1 MHRLTDN
8 NFQQFFEMAPGL
20 NLVLSPELTIVAVSE
35 SYLAATLTKRDAILG
50 KYLFDVFPDN
60 PDDPAATGVNNLLTS
75 LNYVLQH
82 GRSHTMADQ
91 KYDIRTSN
99 GNFEERYW
107 RPINTPILD
116 ADKKVR
122 WIIHQVEDVTREIK
136 LQQDA
141 VTIAQKHDEFLEGI
155 NKDLEAQVKLKT
167 EQLNDILERITDGF
181 IALDKN
187 FCYTYANKRIGEL
200 LHRDPASLIGKNVWE
215 EYPDVVGSST
225 YKAFMEA
232 MTEQHY
238 VRNTDYYE
246 PLDLW
251 QENDIYPS
259 PGGLSVFT
267 RDISVRMKAQDDL
280 KASEQKYR
288 FLFENNPLPIWM
300 LSMPDRNFIA
310 VNNAAVEHY
319 GYSKEEFLSM
329 NAKDMRPAEDVNRF
343 LEQLKEL
350 KPGIYNAGIWRH
362 LKKDG
367 TIIQVEIYAHNT
379 QYEGK
384 LARLVL
390 ANDVTERIKAEEA
403 LRQSEE
409 INRLIMSSS
418 LNAIVCMDIHG
429 NIIFWNP
436 QAEKVFGWE
445 KEEIIGRPMADAIVP
460 VAYREQHKKGLENYL
475 KTGHGPL
482 LNKLLE
488 ITAINKEGVEF
499 PVELAIIPVKENGI
513 EFFCSFI
520 QDITERKKS
529 EEKLKQSHEQLRQLA
544 SHLQDVRE
552 EEQKRIAREVHDELG
567 QQITGLKMDVAW
579 IWKKMAGIK
588 EGVSIQERL
597 KEMTTLLDSA
607 VKTIRKIAS
616 ELRPSILDD
625 MGLIAAME
633 WQTLEFQKR
642 FSIPVAFKSAV
653 RQLELDPTVA
663 TNLFRL
669 YQESLTNIAR
679 HAEAKNVY
687 TELEVNKKQ
696 ITLSVT
702 DDGKGF
708 QVEESDDKKTLG
720 LLGMKERVWMMN
732 GELEIKSKPGSGT
745 TVTIKVPIQESIRKV
760 HKQN

>member
-1 MHRLTDN
+1 MHRLTDKS
-8 NFQQFFEMAPGL
+8 FQQFFEMAPGL
-20 NLVLSPELTIVAVSE
+20 NLVLSPELIIVAVSE
-35 SYLAATLTKRDAILG
+35 AYLAATLTKRNDIVG

-60 PDDPAATGVNNLLTS
+60 PDDPSATGVSNLRAS
-75 LNYVLQH
+75 LNHVLQF
-82 GRSHTMADQ
+82 GEAHTMADQ
-91 KYDIRTSN
+91 KYDIRRPDGS
-99 GNFEERYW
+99 FEERYW
-107 RPINTPILD
+107 RPLNTPIYGP
-116 ADKKVR
+116 DKKCA
-122 WIIHQVEDVTREIK
+122 WIIHRVEDVTTEIK
-136 LQQDA
+136 LQQEA
-141 VTIAQKHDEFLEGI
+141 ASITKNHEELLEDL
-155 NKDLEAQVKLKT
+155 NRDLEEQVKIKT
-167 EQLNDILERITDGF
+167 AQLNDILERITDGF

-187 FCYTYANKRIGEL
+187 FCYTYANKKIGEML
-200 LHRDPASLIGKNVWE
+200 NRDPASMIGKNVWE

-225 YKAFMEA
+225 YNAFMEA

-238 VRNTDYYE
+238 VRNTDYYQ

-259 PGGLSVFT
+259 PGGLSVFI
-267 RDISVRMKAQDDL
+267 RDISVRMQAEKLL

-300 LSMPDRNFIA
+300 LSLPDRNFIA

-319 GYSKEEFLSM
+319 GYSKEEFLTM
-329 NAKDMRPAEDVNRF
+329 NAKDIRPPEDVARF
-343 LEQLKEL
+343 IEQLKEL
-350 KPGIYNAGIWRH
+350 RPGIYNAGIWRH

-367 TIIQVEIYAHNT
+367 TLIQVEIYAHNT

-384 LARLVL
+384 PARLVL
-390 ANDVTERIKAEEA
+390 ANDVTERIRAEEA

-418 LNAIVCMDIHG
+418 LNAIVCMDLAG
-429 NIIFWNP
+429 NIIFWNL

-445 KEEIIGRPMADAIVP
+445 KEEIIGRPLADTIVP
-460 VAYREQHKKGLENYL
+460 AAYRERHKKGMQHYL
-475 KTGHGPL
+475 KTGQGPL
-482 LNKLLE
+482 LNKLVE
-488 ITAINKEGVEF
+488 ITAINKNGVEF
-499 PVELAIIPVKENGI
+499 PVELAIIPVKDNGN

-529 EEKLKQSHEQLRQLA
+529 EEKIKQSHEQLRQLA

-579 IWKKMAGIK
+579 IRKKIAGHT
-588 EGVSIQERL
+588 ESVSIQEKL

-625 MGLIAAME
+625 MGLIAALE

-642 FSIPVAFKSAV
+642 FSIPVVFKSSA
-653 RQLELDPTVA
+653 RQIELDPTIA

-679 HAEAKNVY
+679 HAEAKNVSA
-687 TELEVNKKQ
+687 ELDVHKKQ
-696 ITLSVT
+696 VTLSIT

-708 QVEESDDKKTLG
+708 EVGESDDKKTLG
-720 LLGMKERVWMMN
+720 LLGMKERVLMMN
-732 GELEIKSKPGSGT
+732 GELEIVSKPGKGT
-745 TVTIKVPIQESIRKV
+745 TIIIKVPIHYLEVKSMT
-760 HKQN
+760 

>member
-1 MHRLTDN
+1 
-8 NFQQFFEMAPGL
+8 MAPGL
-20 NLVLSPELTIVAVSE
+20 NLVLSPELIIVAVSE
-35 SYLAATLTKRDAILG
+35 AYLAATLTKRNDILG

-60 PDDPAATGVNNLLTS
+60 PDDPSATGVNNLRAS
-75 LNYVLQH
+75 LNHVLQH
-82 GRSHTMADQ
+82 GEAHTMADQ
-91 KYDIRTSN
+91 KYDIRTPDGS
-99 GNFEERYW
+99 FEERYW
-107 RPINTPILD
+107 RPLNTPIYGPD
-116 ADKKVR
+116 NKVA
-122 WIIHQVEDVTREIK
+122 WIIHRVEDVTKEIK

-141 VTIAQKHDEFLEGI
+141 FTAIKKHEALLEDV
-155 NKDLEAQVKLKT
+155 NRDLEEQVKAKT
-167 EQLNDILERITDGF
+167 SQLHDILERITDGF

-187 FCYTYANKRIGEL
+187 FCYTYANKKIGEML
-200 LHRDPASLIGKNVWE
+200 NRDPAGMIGKNVWE
-215 EYPDVVGSST
+215 EYPDIVGSAT
-225 YKAFMEA
+225 YIAFIEA

-259 PGGLSVFT
+259 PGGLSVFI
-267 RDISVRMKAQDDL
+267 RDISVRMQAEKQL

-300 LSMPDRNFIA
+300 LSLPDRNFIA

-329 NAKDMRPAEDVNRF
+329 NAKDIRPVEDVGRF
-343 LEQLKEL
+343 IEQLKEL

-367 TIIQVEIYAHNT
+367 TLIQVEIYAHNT

-403 LRQSEE
+403 FRQSEE

-418 LNAIVCMDIHG
+418 LNAIVCMDLAG

-445 KEEIIGRPMADAIVP
+445 KEEIIGRPLADTIVP
-460 VAYREQHKKGLENYL
+460 AAYRERHKKGMQHYL
-475 KTGHGPL
+475 KTGQGPL
-482 LNKLLE
+482 LNKLVE
-488 ITAINKEGVEF
+488 ITAINKKGVEF
-499 PVELAIIPVKENGI
+499 PVELAIIPVKENGN

-529 EEKLKQSHEQLRQLA
+529 EEKIRQSHEQLRQLA

-579 IWKKMAGIK
+579 IRKKIAGHT
-588 EGVSIQERL
+588 ESVSIQEKL

-625 MGLIAAME
+625 MGLIAALE

-642 FSIPVAFKSAV
+642 FSIPVVFKSSV
-653 RQLELDPTVA
+653 RQLELDPTIA

-679 HAEAKNVY
+679 HADAKNASA
-687 TELEVNKKQ
+687 ELDVHKKQ
-696 ITLSVT
+696 VTLSIT

-708 QVEESDDKKTLG
+708 EVGESDDKKTLG
-720 LLGMKERVWMMN
+720 LLGMKERVLMMN
-732 GELEIKSKPGSGT
+732 GELEIKSEPGKGT
-745 TVTIKVPIQESIRKV
+745 TIIIKVPIHYLEAKPMV
-760 HKQN
+760 